1 MEAVISARARSWGRV
16 GLAAVAALVLLPLLA
31 GPVGAQSDGA
41 DQGAGVVVSRLGAA
55 DRYATSLAIA
65 EAVAAEAGG
74 SLDRVVI
81 VSGERWHDAVV
92 AAPLASLGDGALA
105 PILLSH
111 PSKGL
116 TASAVRFIE
125 RVGAEHASVVSTDT
139 AEAEAVPV
147 TVDSGL
153 RALGLDVERF
163 GGADAYGTS
172 VAVADSVVT
181 ALGGDLDSLG
191 GDGGGGTVFVASG
204 EAFADALVAGPLAG
218 STQGALPLLLTPKS
232 GLDEAV
238 RGWLARHKPAKA
250 VVMGGTAAVSAQAE
264 AQIRAAGVRTVER
277 IAGRDRFDT
286 AAKAAAWA
294 AQHFTGGCYG
304 GAEAGLARADVPF
317 DSFSAGPL
325 LAARCAPL
333 LLTTPGE
340 IPAATAAAL
349 GAMRDRQAPTGELRL
364 NVFGGES
371 AVSTAAIDNWAAVA
385 NGTENAVAPLHDRLP
400 TTWLARVNAYR
411 AASGLSLVTEQP
423 AWSVGIMK
431 HLEYLRRTPV
441 SLQLPNRHH
450 QASRSPYYTED
461 GAVAGRSSNL
471 GFGRNDAAAIDGW
484 MAAPFHAV
492 GILRPGLER
501 VAFARSVQFRH
512 VDDGRLVLNA
522 GLDDARGLS
531 RPGPVSRDAVL
542 FPGPGSEVPLS
553 TFRGENPSPLE
564 ACPGYVAGASGLPLI
579 IMLPDRPSASAT
591 AQLIGPSG
599 ARHSTD
605 DGSLCR
611 VDEHTY
617 DPADTVY
624 GPAGQS
630 ILRSDNAVFLIA
642 DEPLAAGPWQAE
654 YTAGGSDTLRW
665 SFTVY
670 EPADNLY
677 QPDESSYPSNLTV
690 DIEPEAASINL
701 RIEAITPHGLKPDQI
716 NSSQMR
722 YRMTWDPHPE
732 AVEYLVVGFPGSK
745 FTATETGGPTVTQAE
760 YRVDGWTDQLAFGTT
775 YSIIIV
781 ACTESSIQC
790 LPHGGFTQWTTP
802 TAAEFEDQFWP
813 ARSTGASGAHS
824 TWDANA
830 SNTVTNLR
838 ATTALGFARDVG
850 LHPRITLAWDPVP
863 GAIVYFLDNPWHD
876 PSLTYD
882 WQDPASSVFDH
893 DRSRSGLSGRTNHV
907 STWLHSEPGDTVTF
921 SNVTACGPFPGTSFD
936 EHGWPERLQCGDH
949 VDIDVV
955 IPAA

>member
-1 MEAVISARARSWGRV
+1 MEMVISVPARSWGRV
-16 GLAAVAALVLLPLLA
+16 GLAAVAVLVLLPLLA
-31 GPVGAQSDGA
+31 GPVGAQSNA
-41 DQGAGVVVSRLGAA
+41 TDQGAGVVVSRLGAA

-65 EAVAAEAGG
+65 ETVAAEAGG

-92 AAPLASLGDGALA
+92 AAPLASLGDGAQA

-116 TASAVRFIE
+116 TAGAVRFIE
-125 RVGAEHASVVSTDT
+125 RVGAGHASVVSTDT
-139 AEAEAVPV
+139 AEVEAVPV
-147 TVDSGL
+147 SVDAAL
-153 RALGLDVERF
+153 RALRVEVERF
-163 GGADAYGTS
+163 GGTDAYATS
-172 VAVADSVVT
+172 AAAADGVVT
-181 ALGGDLDSLG
+181 ALGGRLDSLG

-218 STQGALPLLLTPKS
+218 STQGAFPLLLTPRS

-238 RGWLARHKPAKA
+238 RGWLTRHKPARA

-264 AQIRAAGVRTVER
+264 AQIRAAGVQAVER

-294 AQHFTGGCYG
+294 AQHFAGGCYG

-340 IPAATAAAL
+340 IPAATATAL
-349 GAMRDRQAPTGELRL
+349 DAIRDRQDSTSDLRL

-371 AVSTAAIDNWAAVA
+371 AVSTAAVDNWAAA
-385 NGTENAVAPLHDRLP
+385 GTGTAETVAPPRDRLP

-411 AASGLSLVTEQP
+411 AASGLSSVTEQP
-423 AWSVGIMK
+423 DWSVGIMK

-441 SLQLPNRHH
+441 SLQFPNAHN
-450 QASRSPYYTED
+450 QAPRSPYYTEEGD
-461 GAVAGRSSNL
+461 LAGESSNL
-471 GFGRNDAAAIDGW
+471 TFARNDAEAIDRW

-492 GILRPGLER
+492 GILRPRLER
-501 VAFARSVQFRH
+501 VAFARSLEFRH
-512 VDDGRLVLNA
+512 VDDGHIVGNA
-522 GLDDARGLS
+522 GLDVIRGLDRS
-531 RPGPVSRDAVL
+531 GSASRDVVL

-553 TFRGENPSPLE
+553 TFTGENPSPLE

-579 IMLPDRPSASAT
+579 IMLPGRPSASAT
-591 AQLIGPSG
+591 AQLTGPSG
-599 ARHSTD
+599 ARHSTA

-617 DPADTVY
+617 DTADAVY
-624 GPAGQS
+624 GPAGKS

-642 DEPLAAGPWQAE
+642 DEPLAAGRWQAE

-677 QPDESSYPSNLTV
+677 QPDESSYPSDLTV
-690 DIEPEAASINL
+690 DIEPETASINL
-701 RIEAITPHGLKPDQI
+701 RIEAIAPHNINPDQI
-716 NSSQMR
+716 TPSLMQ
-722 YRMTWDPHPE
+722 YRMTWDPHPD
-732 AVEYLVVGFPGSK
+732 AVEYFVVGFPGSR
-745 FTATETGGPTVTQAE
+745 FTATELGGPTVTDTE
-760 YRVDGWTDQLAFGTT
+760 YRVDGWTDQLDFDTT
-775 YSIIIV
+775 YSITIV
-781 ACTESSIQC
+781 ACVEPTVTFPCRS
-790 LPHGGFTQWTTP
+790 HGVLSTQLTTP
-802 TAAEFEDQFWP
+802 TAAEFTDQFWP
-813 ARSTGASGAHS
+813 NRSAGASGAHG

-838 ATTALGFARDVG
+838 ATTALQFARDVG
-850 LHPRITLAWDPVP
+850 LHPRITLTWDPVP

-893 DRSRSGLSGRTNHV
+893 DRSRRACLVAQITYPRGFTPSRATLSRSRT
-907 STWLHSEPGDTVTF
+907 
-921 SNVTACGPFPGTSFD
+921 
-936 EHGWPERLQCGDH
+936 
-949 VDIDVV
+949 
-955 IPAA
+955 